1 MDWQDGL
8 DSDIALI
15 CNNHLDIFFHPF
27 LFRTTPSK
35 TTRNIRQNSSPQ
47 CLIPLPSTWVTLLE
61 PPIYSC
67 YDEALLMCQYPD
79 GHWAAWIPDFGG
91 IKLYS
96 GQFYRLSNC

>member
-35 TTRNIRQNSSPQ
+35 TTRNIRQKSSPQ

-96 GQFYRLSNC
+96 GQFCRMN

>member
-1 MDWQDGL
+1 MK
-8 DSDIALI
+8 
-15 CNNHLDIFFHPF
+15 
-27 LFRTTPSK
+27 TTTRQQPSK

-79 GHWAAWIPDFGG
+79 GHWAASACARP
-91 IKLYS
+91 
-96 GQFYRLSNC
+96 

>member
-96 GQFYRLSNC
+96 GQFCRMN

>member
-1 MDWQDGL
+1 MAEL
-8 DSDIALI
+8 RSA
-15 CNNHLDIFFHPF
+15 IFWVLCPKQSLH
-27 LFRTTPSK
+27 
-35 TTRNIRQNSSPQ
+35 
-47 CLIPLPSTWVTLLE
+47 CYTWVTLLE

-96 GQFYRLSNC
+96 GQFCRMN

>member
-1 MDWQDGL
+1 MK
-8 DSDIALI
+8 
-15 CNNHLDIFFHPF
+15 
-27 LFRTTPSK
+27 TTTRQQPSK

-96 GQFYRLSNC
+96 GQFCRMN

>member
-35 TTRNIRQNSSPQ
+35 ATRNIRQNSSPQ

-96 GQFYRLSNC
+96 GQFCRMN